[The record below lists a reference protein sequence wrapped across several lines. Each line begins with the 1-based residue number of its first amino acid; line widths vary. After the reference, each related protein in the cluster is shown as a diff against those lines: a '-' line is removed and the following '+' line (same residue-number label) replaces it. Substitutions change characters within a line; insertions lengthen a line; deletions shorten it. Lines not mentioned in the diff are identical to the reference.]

1 MIILAKRINI
11 GPWINVG
18 HKENVKNYVEK
29 NLSNLK
35 VSICHGKNFKIRKY
49 SAFNKTLGPGK
60 KIKN

>member
-29 NLSNLK
+29 KPIKLE
-35 VSICHGKNFKIRKY
+35 SIHM
-49 SAFNKTLGPGK
+49 PWK
-60 KIKN
+60 KFQN